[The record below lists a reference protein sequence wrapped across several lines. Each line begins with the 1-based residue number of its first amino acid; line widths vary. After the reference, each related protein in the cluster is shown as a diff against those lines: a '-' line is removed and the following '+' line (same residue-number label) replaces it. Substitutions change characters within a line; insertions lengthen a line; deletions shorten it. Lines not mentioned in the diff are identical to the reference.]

1 MNKPICFIAAVFT
14 SVLLAGQASAAP
26 PVSGP
31 VPTEVVVDLSEQ
43 TMAVYVDGALQDV
56 WPVST
61 ARRGKVTPRGMWSP
75 NFLSKHHK
83 SSRYNNAP
91 MPFSIFYDGNFA
103 IHGTNQTSKL
113 GSTASAGCV
122 RLATENAEILFNR
135 VEKHGLKSFRVTVID

>member
-1 MNKPICFIAAVFT
+1 MFQIRIA
-14 SVLLAGQASAAP
+14 LLAALMGLGLIGSAQAAP
-26 PVSGP
+26 AVSGA
-31 VPTEVVVDLSEQ
+31 VPTEVVVDVSVQ
-43 TMAVYVDGALQDV
+43 TMAVYIDGSLFDV

-61 ARRGKVTPRGMWSP
+61 ARPGKITPRGKWSP

-103 IHGTNQTSKL
+103 IHGTNQISKL

-122 RLATENAEILFNR
+122 RLATENAEVLFNR
-135 VEKHGLKSFRVTVID
+135 VQKYGLKSFRVTVID